1 MAHHKRK
8 HHSKS
13 KRNRQYGM
21 ISHDRRGHAMGEHDM
36 GGHHGRNVSGDYF
49 SREHGREDARGFRPR
64 EEYGESFEE
73 RMDLNKKMRIM
84 MTNNGNMGPIREDFN
99 RPCGLPY
106 GAIQR
111 DLGNGDYYSM
121 NGYRVGD
128 LYEQVD
134 KSMRQDADAIK
145 SITRPTNW

>member
-1 MAHHKRK
+1 MAKHKRK
-8 HHSKS
+8 HHSKRHHS
-13 KRNRQYGM
+13 MEHG
-21 ISHDRRGHAMGEHDM
+21 HDMHPAIGEHKKM
-36 GGHHGRNVSGDYF
+36 GAASY
-49 SREHGREDARGFRPR
+49 SIEHGGTHRG
-64 EEYGESFEE
+64 
-73 RMDLNKKMRIM
+73 MRVM
-84 MTNNGNMGPIREDFN
+84 NTNNGNRGPVHEDFS

-134 KSMRQDADAIK
+134 KNMREDAAGLKSMTK
-145 SITRPTNW
+145 PTNW